1 MLEIRIAICLVMLI
15 IASIMDLK
23 KREISDKV
31 WLISGSIGIILLI
44 IDHSNLDLFY
54 AISLG
59 IVSIIAY
66 TIYRT
71 GMFGGADAKAL
82 VVISLLLPY
91 YEINNSIHNI
101 PALTVLTNGV
111 ILTIVNVFH
120 NIIRNSI
127 DILRGNKIFDGFNEP
142 LSRKI
147 LAFILGF
154 KAKKIN
160 DYLFLMEDEGKR
172 FRFHVNAYDDFV
184 EDARDV
190 WVTAAL
196 PFIIY
201 MTIGFVIMLIYG
213 DMVGSI
219 ITLLIS

>member
-31 WLISGSIGIILLI
+31 WIISGSIGIILLI

-66 TIYRT
+66 AIYGT

-160 DYLFLMEDEGKR
+160 GYLFLMEDEGKR

-213 DMVGSI
+213 DIVGSI
-219 ITLLIS
+219 ITLLIR